1 MAVASGVLRLAHS
14 GDEHALV
21 RAVQEGDDRA
31 FEELFLRYRA
41 CISAYVGGFVGDH
54 GRAEDITQEVFIS
67 ALRRLHETASPIAFR
82 PWIYEI
88 ARNACIDEFRRA
100 RRAAEVSLS
109 GHDHSATPERNLV
122 AKQPTPDAAME
133 NQQRLQARRGAFRGL
148 SDNHH
153 RTPVQRE
160 LA

>member
-21 RAVQEGDDRA
+21 RAVREGDDRA

-88 ARNACIDEFRRA
+88 VRNACIDQFRRA
-100 RRAAEVSLS
+100 RRVTEVPLDPHPQDPGCELDLTLPDSS
-109 GHDHSATPERNLV
+109 PDHAIEAR
-122 AKQPTPDAAME
+122 
-133 NQQRLQARRGAFRGL
+133 QRLDDLRGAFRGL
-148 SDNHH
+148 SEIHH
-153 RTPVQRE
+153 RILV
-160 LA
+160 L